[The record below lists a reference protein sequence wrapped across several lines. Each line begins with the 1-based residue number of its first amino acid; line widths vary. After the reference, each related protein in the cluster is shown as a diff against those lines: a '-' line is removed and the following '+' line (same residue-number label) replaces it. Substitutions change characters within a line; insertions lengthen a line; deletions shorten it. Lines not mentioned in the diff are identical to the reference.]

1 MDKLG
6 VILSIVAV
14 GCIAVVLLTGWAWN
28 TFSIYPDG
36 LRTATA
42 AAVSIIPQSIVVVT
56 SLTLTVGVKVMA
68 RKNALVRKLAAVEV
82 RIMIHYSVLYAY

>member
-1 MDKLG
+1 M
-6 VILSIVAV
+6 ILSIVAV